1 MDEHTQ
7 ATPLIDARRHDAVIF
22 DMDGVVTDSASVH
35 AAAWKDTFDDFLSHR
50 SAVTGEDLSPFGADD
65 YLTSVDGVPR
75 YQGVAN
81 FLAARGISLPFGD
94 PADAEDAGT
103 VCALG
108 NRKDRLFL
116 ERIARAGVPAFG
128 ATVALVRR
136 LQAAGIGVAVFSA
149 SRNCAEV
156 LRAAGIGD
164 LFPVRVDGIVAEE
177 LGLAGKPDPA
187 MLLEA
192 ARRLDAEPGRTIVV
206 EDSEAGVAAG
216 RAGGFG
222 LVIGVD
228 RGGHAARLA
237 ERGADVVIPDLAR
250 VGLRD
255 GFRRMSELPTATT
268 ARVRDLLDTEK
279 ASVLLDFDGTL
290 SEIVPD
296 PAAATLVDGAAA
308 ALARLASRC
317 PVAIVSGR
325 ELTDLRERVGVD
337 GLWYAGCHGF
347 ELLAPDGTTYV
358 HDAAPGA
365 ELALAAAAAELRRAL
380 GKIPGVLVEHKRF
393 AVAVHYRRVPP
404 EHVAAVTA
412 AAHAQAHDRGL
423 RMTGGRKVVELRP
436 DVDWDKGTAL
446 RWILGHLTTP
456 VLPIYLGDDLTDE
469 DAFDAVEAEGI
480 AVAVRHDE
488 NGDRRTAARFALP
501 GPEGVCA
508 FLDDLAGLFEAESA
522 GAVSDSWVFA
532 FDGYD
537 PAHERLRE
545 ALCTVGNG
553 FLATRGA
560 APECAAGEQHYPGT
574 YVAGIYNRLVDQI
587 AGRTVDNESLV
598 NLPNWLPVTFRVGD
612 GDWLDIDT
620 VELLSYRQ
628 EFDLRRA
635 VLLRQFRFRD
645 ATGRITRVWQRRFA
659 AMHAP
664 HLCAL
669 ETAVT
674 AENWSGTVVFRSTV
688 DGAVRNG
695 LVARYRALS
704 GEHLEPVSARELSP
718 ESVLLVVRTGQS
730 GIPVATAVRGTL
742 HRDGVKLCPATELVE
757 LDGAIGHDHG
767 VTMTEGDTVVLEK
780 VAAVVTGRDHAVS
793 APDDEAARSLR
804 VAGRFADLLESHTA
818 AWEHLWDRL
827 RIDFGD
833 GDRASRVMRL
843 HLLHL
848 VQTLSPHTADLD
860 VGVPA
865 RGLHGE
871 AYRGHVFWDEL
882 FVYPVLNPRF
892 PRLARGLLRYRY
904 RRLPE
909 ARRAAAAAGQRGA
922 LFPWQSGSDGREES
936 QLLHLNPL
944 SGHWNPDPSPRAHHI
959 GSAIA
964 YNVWQYYQVTGDIE
978 FLTDY
983 GAELLVEIARYW
995 GSLADYDPHHDR
1007 YHLRGVI
1014 GPDEF
1019 HTGSPGAPG
1028 SGVDDN
1034 AYTNVMAVWTL
1045 LRAQD
1050 ALDRLTPRARAE
1062 LLESLRVSPGEVA
1075 RWEHVSRRMAVPF
1088 HDGVLSQFDGYE
1100 LLAELDW
1107 DGYRRRYGDIQRL
1120 DRILEAEGDDVN
1132 RYRAAKQAD
1141 VLMLFYLFSADELR
1155 EMFDRLGY
1163 ELPGEMIPRTIDY
1176 YLARTSHGSTLSAV
1190 VHAWVLARA
1199 HRGKAMEF
1207 FDRVLDS
1214 DITDIQG
1221 GTTEE
1226 GIHLGAMAGSIDL
1239 VQRCFTGMEI
1249 RSDRLIFNPC
1259 WPAELGEL
1267 RYSIIYRGH
1276 RLAIRISAGAL
1287 EVAADPGHADP
1298 VEVHC
1303 DGITELLAAG
1313 ATVRVPLDARDF
1325 VAGRDQ
1331 ERS

>member
-1 MDEHTQ
+1 
-7 ATPLIDARRHDAVIF
+7 
-22 DMDGVVTDSASVH
+22 MDGVVTDSARVH
-35 AAAWKDTFDDFLSHR
+35 AAAWKEMFDDFLAHR
-50 SAVTGEDLSPFGADD
+50 APAPGEDLSPFTDED
-65 YLTSVDGVPR
+65 YLRWVDGEPR
-75 YQGVAN
+75 YRGVAD
-81 FLAARGISLPFGD
+81 FLAARGISLPEGD

-108 NRKDRLFL
+108 NHKDRLFI
-116 ERIARAGVPAFG
+116 ERLVRDGVPAFG
-128 ATVALVRR
+128 STVALVRR
-136 LQAAGIGVAVFSA
+136 LQTAGIGVAVFSA

-164 LFPVRVDGIVAEE
+164 LFPVRVDGIVAAE

-192 ARRLDAEPGRTIVV
+192 ARRLGAEPERTVVV

-228 RGGHAARLA
+228 RGGHGDRLV
-237 ERGADVVIPDLAR
+237 ERGADVVVSDLDR
-250 VGLRD
+250 VRLHN
-255 GFRRMSELPTATT
+255 GFRRMSEVPDLVT
-268 ARVRDLLDTEK
+268 ARLGDLLDTEK

-290 SEIVPD
+290 SAIVPD
-296 PAAATLVDGAAA
+296 PAAATLVEGGAAA
-308 ALARLASRC
+308 LTRLAARC

-325 ELTDLRERVGVD
+325 ELDDLRGRVGVD

-358 HDAAPGA
+358 HEAAPGA
-365 ELALAAAAAELRRAL
+365 EQALAAAAEELAL
-380 GKIPGVLVEHKRF
+380 SLGSIDGVLVEHKRF
-393 AVAVHYRRVPP
+393 AVAAHYRRVAP
-404 EHVAAVTA
+404 ERVGAVTA
-412 AAHAQAHDRGL
+412 AVHAQARKRGL
-423 RMTGGRKVVELRP
+423 RVTSGRKVVELRP
-436 DVDWDKGTAL
+436 DMDWDKGTAL
-446 RWILGHLTTP
+446 QWILGHLTTP
-456 VLPIYLGDDLTDE
+456 TLPIYVGDDLTDE

-480 AVAVRHDE
+480 PIVVRHDE
-488 NGDRRTAARFALP
+488 NGDRRTAARLALP
-501 GPEGVCA
+501 GPEGVRS
-508 FLDDLAGLFEAESA
+508 FLDELAGLLAAQADMAIS
-522 GAVSDSWVFA
+522 SSWVFG

-537 PAHERLRE
+537 PIHERLRE

-553 FLATRGA
+553 YLATRGA
-560 APECAAGEQHYPGT
+560 APECTAGEHHYPGT
-574 YVAGIYNRLVDQI
+574 YVAGIYNRLFDQI

-598 NLPNWLPVTFRVGD
+598 NLPNWLPVTFRIGD
-612 GDWLDIDT
+612 GDWFDIDT

-635 VLLRQFRFRD
+635 VLLRHFRFRD
-645 ATGRITRVWQRRFA
+645 ATGRITRVRQRRFA

-674 AENWSGTVVFRSTV
+674 AENWSGTVVFRSRV
-688 DGAVRNG
+688 DGAVDNS
-695 LVARYRALS
+695 LVARYRDLS
-704 GEHLEPVSARELSP
+704 GDHLEQVSARELSP
-718 ESVLLVVRTGQS
+718 EAVVLVVRTGES
-730 GIPVATAVRGTL
+730 RIPIATATRGTL
-742 HRDGVKLCPATELVE
+742 HREDVKLCPATELVE
-757 LDGAIGHDHG
+757 GERSIGHDHG
-767 VTMTEGDTVVLEK
+767 VSMTEGETVVLEK
-780 VAAVVTGRDHAVS
+780 IAAVVTGRDHAVS
-793 APDDEAARSLR
+793 APDEEAARSLR
-804 VAGRFADLLESHTA
+804 SAGRFEDLLESHTA

-827 RIDFGD
+827 RIDLG
-833 GDRASRVMRL
+833 GGEQATRTIRL

-871 AYRGHVFWDEL
+871 AYRGHIFWDEL

-909 ARRAAAAAGQRGA
+909 ARRAAAAAGTAGA
-922 LFPWQSGSDGREES
+922 MFPWQSGADGREES

-964 YNVWQYYQVTGDIE
+964 YNVWQYYQATGDIE

-983 GAELLVEIARYW
+983 GAELMVEIARFW
-995 GSLADYDPHHDR
+995 ASLADYDPSHDR

-1019 HTGSPGAPG
+1019 HTGSPSSPG
-1028 SGVDDN
+1028 TGIDDN

-1045 LRAQD
+1045 LRARE

-1062 LLESLRVSPGEVA
+1062 LLESLRISPAELS
-1075 RWEHVSRRMAVPF
+1075 RWEHVSRRVFVPF
-1088 HDGVLSQFDGYE
+1088 HDGVISQFDGYE
-1100 LLAELDW
+1100 QLAELDW
-1107 DGYRRRYGDIQRL
+1107 EGYRQRYGDIQRL

-1132 RYRAAKQAD
+1132 RYRAGKQAD
-1141 VLMLFYLFSADELR
+1141 VLMLFYLLSADELR
-1155 EMFDRLGY
+1155 EVLDRLGY

-1176 YLARTSHGSTLSAV
+1176 YLARTSHGSTLSAL

-1199 HRGKAMEF
+1199 HRAQTMDF
-1207 FDRVLDS
+1207 FHRVLDA
-1214 DITDIQG
+1214 DVTDIQG

-1239 VQRCFTGMEI
+1239 IQRCFTGMEI
-1249 RSDRLIFNPC
+1249 RSDRLIFHPS
-1259 WPAELGEL
+1259 WPEELGEL
-1267 RYSIIYRGH
+1267 HFSIMYRGH
-1276 RLAIRISAGAL
+1276 RLAIRISASEL
-1287 EVAADPGHADP
+1287 EIAADPGHADP
-1298 VEVHC
+1298 VEIHC
-1303 DGITELLAAG
+1303 EGVTELLAAG
-1313 ATVRVPLDARDF
+1313 AMVRIPLGIKESGPAPITTVVD
-1325 VAGRDQ
+1325 
-1331 ERS
+1331 